1 MRVVA
6 VIGCLFAGYF
16 VGVSGSDGQGGSDE
30 ELLAKA
36 KRLAQEYI
44 IVDTHIDAP
53 ERMTELKK
61 EDDLSVNSKG
71 QFDYVKAKGGGLDCG
86 FMSIYIPAS
95 YQKTGGAKAFAE
107 SLITMVEGWA
117 KRWPDKFVLVCSAAD
132 VTAQSATGR
141 VLLAMGMENG
151 AGFENDSSNVQYFYN
166 KGIRYATLTH
176 SKDNLICDSS
186 FDTTGTWKGLS
197 PFGRKIVEEMN
208 RVGIIVDVS
217 HITDSAFYQ
226 VMQLTKAPVIASH
239 SSCRYFTPGFERNM
253 SDDMIRVLASRGGV
267 IQINF
272 GSFFIT
278 DEYRKYADNME
289 KVINEHLK
297 ANGISPTAAAG
308 KEYARKYR
316 KEHPVRSPDVADVAA
331 HIDHVAKLVG
341 VDFVGLGSDFDGV
354 GDNLPTGLKTVA
366 DYPNLIRELLK
377 KGYSDDDIRKICSG
391 NLLRVW
397 AAVENVARML
407 KSH

>member
-1 MRVVA
+1 MRVAMTIGCVLVSVSVA
-6 VIGCLFAGYF
+6 VC
-16 VGVSGSDGQGGSDE
+16 GSDE

-44 IVDTHIDAP
+44 IVDTHIDVP

-61 EDDLSVNSKG
+61 EEDLSRNTKG
-71 QFDYVKAKGGGLDCG
+71 QFDYVKAKAGGLDCG

-95 YQKTGGAKAFAE
+95 YQKTGGAKVFADK
-107 SLITMVEGWA
+107 LITMVEGWA
-117 KRWPDKFVLVCSAAD
+117 KRWPDKFALVRSPAD
-132 VTAQSATGR
+132 VTAQSAAGR

-151 AGFENDSSNVQYFYN
+151 AGFENDSANVQYFYN
-166 KGIRYATLTH
+166 KGIRYVTLTH

-197 PFGRKIVEEMN
+197 PFGRKIVDEMN
-208 RVGIIVDVS
+208 RVGIMVDVS

-272 GSFFIT
+272 GAWFVT
-278 DEYRKYADNME
+278 DEYRKYDATTSRAISE
-289 KVINEHLK
+289 YLK
-297 ANGISPTAAAG
+297 TRGVSPDSPAG

-316 KEHPVRSPDVADVAA
+316 KEHPVQYPNVADVAA
-331 HIDHVAKLVG
+331 HIDHVVKLVG
-341 VDFVGLGSDFDGV
+341 VDYVGLGSDFDGV

-366 DYPNLIRELLK
+366 DYPNLIHELLK